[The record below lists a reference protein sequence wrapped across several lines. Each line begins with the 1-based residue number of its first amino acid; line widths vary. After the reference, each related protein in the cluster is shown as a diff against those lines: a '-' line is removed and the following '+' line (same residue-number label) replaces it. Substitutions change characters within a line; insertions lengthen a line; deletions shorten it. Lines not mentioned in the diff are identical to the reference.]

1 MKAINLMGMKYT
13 EDMINVLR
21 RYDKHMK
28 DSSIKI
34 IEEDGGISVL
44 DIYIAR
50 KEYLESLNNEEAD
63 IIDNFIEIGSFLS
76 KRHPVINIIFAISV
90 IALTCLMNIFIVKML
105 FSVLVAGIL
114 TIELRTLAGKRAYKK
129 IMNLIHNN

>member
-34 IEEDGGISVL
+34 IEEGGGINVL

-90 IALTCLMNIFIVKML
+90 IALTCLMDIFIVKML

-129 IMNLIHNN
+129 IMNLIHSN

>member
-34 IEEDGGISVL
+34 IEEDGGINVL

-76 KRHPVINIIFAISV
+76 KRHPVINIILAISI
-90 IALTCLMNIFIVKML
+90 IALTCLMTIFIVKML
-105 FSVLVAGIL
+105 FSVLVAGML

>member
-34 IEEDGGISVL
+34 IEEDGSINVL

-90 IALTCLMNIFIVKML
+90 IALTCLMDIFIVKML

>member
-1 MKAINLMGMKYT
+1 MKAINLMGIKYT

-28 DSSIKI
+28 DSSIKT
-34 IEEDGGISVL
+34 IEKDGGISIL
-44 DIYIAR
+44 DIYVAR

-63 IIDNFIEIGSFLS
+63 IIDSFIEIGSFLS
-76 KRHPVINIIFAISV
+76 KRHPVINIILAISI
-90 IALTCLMNIFIVKML
+90 IALTCLMDVFIIKML

>member
-63 IIDNFIEIGSFLS
+63 IIDSFIEIGSFLS

-90 IALTCLMNIFIVKML
+90 IALTCLMDIFIVKML

>member
-63 IIDNFIEIGSFLS
+63 IIDNFIEVGSFLS

-90 IALTCLMNIFIVKML
+90 IALTCLMDIFIVKML

>member
-76 KRHPVINIIFAISV
+76 KRHPVINIIFAISMV
-90 IALTCLMNIFIVKML
+90 ALTCLMNVFAIKML
-105 FSVLVAGIL
+105 FSILIAGIL

>member
-28 DSSIKI
+28 DSFIKT
-34 IEEDGGISVL
+34 IEEGGGISIL
-44 DIYIAR
+44 DIYMAR

-76 KRHPVINIIFAISV
+76 KRHPVINIIFAISM
-90 IALTCLMNIFIVKML
+90 IALTCLMTVFIVKML
-105 FSVLVAGIL
+105 FSILIAGIL

>member
-34 IEEDGGISVL
+34 IEEGGGISIL

-90 IALTCLMNIFIVKML
+90 IALTCLMDIFIVKML

-114 TIELRTLAGKRAYKK
+114 TIEIRTLAGKRAYKK

>member
-28 DSSIKI
+28 DSSIKT
-34 IEEDGGISVL
+34 IEEGGGISIL

-76 KRHPVINIIFAISV
+76 KRHPVINIILAISM
-90 IALTCLMNIFIVKML
+90 IALTCLMTVFIIKMI
-105 FSVLVAGIL
+105 FSVLIAGML

>member
-44 DIYIAR
+44 DIYMAR

-63 IIDNFIEIGSFLS
+63 IIDSFIEVGSFLS

-90 IALTCLMNIFIVKML
+90 IALTCLMDIFIVKML

>member
-90 IALTCLMNIFIVKML
+90 IALTCLMDIFIVKML

-114 TIELRTLAGKRAYKK
+114 TIELRTLADKRAYKK

>member
-34 IEEDGGISVL
+34 IEEDGGISV
-44 DIYIAR
+44 YI
-50 KEYLESLNNEEAD
+50 
-63 IIDNFIEIGSFLS
+63 
-76 KRHPVINIIFAISV
+76 
-90 IALTCLMNIFIVKML
+90 
-105 FSVLVAGIL
+105 
-114 TIELRTLAGKRAYKK
+114 
-129 IMNLIHNN
+129 

>member
-1 MKAINLMGMKYT
+1 MKAINLMGIKYT

-28 DSSIKI
+28 DSSIKT
-34 IEEDGGISVL
+34 IEEDGGISIL
-44 DIYIAR
+44 DIYVAR

-63 IIDNFIEIGSFLS
+63 IIDSFIEIGSFLS
-76 KRHPVINIIFAISV
+76 KRHPVIDIILAIGM
-90 IALTCLMNIFIVKML
+90 IALTCLMDVFAIKML

>member
-63 IIDNFIEIGSFLS
+63 IIDSFIEIGSFLS
-76 KRHPVINIIFAISV
+76 KRHPVIDIILAIGM
-90 IALTCLMNIFIVKML
+90 IALTCLMDVFAIKML

-129 IMNLIHNN
+129 IMKLIHNN

>member
-34 IEEDGGISVL
+34 IEEDGGISIL
-44 DIYIAR
+44 DIYLAR

-76 KRHPVINIIFAISV
+76 KRHPVINIIFAISM
-90 IALTCLMNIFIVKML
+90 IALTCLMTVFIVKML
-105 FSVLVAGIL
+105 FSVLIAGIL

>member
-28 DSSIKI
+28 DSFIKI

-90 IALTCLMNIFIVKML
+90 IALTCLMDIFIVKML

>member
-1 MKAINLMGMKYT
+1 
-13 EDMINVLR
+13 
-21 RYDKHMK
+21 MK

-34 IEEDGGISVL
+34 IEEDGGINVL

-76 KRHPVINIIFAISV
+76 KRHPIINIILAISM
-90 IALTCLMNIFIVKML
+90 IALTCLMTVFIVKML
-105 FSVLVAGIL
+105 FSVLIAGIL

>member
-28 DSSIKI
+28 DSSIKT
-34 IEEDGGISVL
+34 IEEDGSISIL

-76 KRHPVINIIFAISV
+76 KRHPVINIILAISM
-90 IALTCLMNIFIVKML
+90 IALTCLMTIFIVKML
-105 FSVLVAGIL
+105 FSVLIAGIL

>member
-34 IEEDGGISVL
+34 IEEGGGISIL

-90 IALTCLMNIFIVKML
+90 IALTCLMTVFIVKML

>member
-28 DSSIKI
+28 DSSIKT
-34 IEEDGGISVL
+34 IEEGGGISIL

-90 IALTCLMNIFIVKML
+90 IALTCLMDIFIVKML

>member
-28 DSSIKI
+28 DSSIKT
-34 IEEDGGISVL
+34 IEEDGNISIL
-44 DIYIAR
+44 DIYMAR

-76 KRHPVINIIFAISV
+76 RCHPVINIIFAISI
-90 IALTCLMNIFIVKML
+90 IALTCLMDVFAIKML
-105 FSVLVAGIL
+105 FSVLVAGML

-129 IMNLIHNN
+129 IMKLIHNN

>member
-28 DSSIKI
+28 DSSIKT
-34 IEEDGGISVL
+34 IEEGGGISIL

-76 KRHPVINIIFAISV
+76 KRHPVVNIILAISM
-90 IALTCLMNIFIVKML
+90 IALTCLMTIFIVKML
-105 FSVLVAGIL
+105 FSVLIAGIL

>member
-34 IEEDGGISVL
+34 IEEGGGISVL

-90 IALTCLMNIFIVKML
+90 IALTCLMDIFIVKML

>member
-28 DSSIKI
+28 DSSIKT
-34 IEEDGGISVL
+34 IEKDGGISIL
-44 DIYIAR
+44 DIYVAR

-63 IIDNFIEIGSFLS
+63 IIDSFIEIGSFLS
-76 KRHPVINIIFAISV
+76 KRHPVINIILAISI
-90 IALTCLMNIFIVKML
+90 IALTCLMDVFAIKML

>member
-90 IALTCLMNIFIVKML
+90 IALTCLMDIFIVKML
-105 FSVLVAGIL
+105 FSMLIAGIL

>member
-28 DSSIKI
+28 DSSIKT
-34 IEEDGGISVL
+34 IEEGGGISIL
-44 DIYIAR
+44 DIYMAR

-76 KRHPVINIIFAISV
+76 KRHPVINIILAISM
-90 IALTCLMNIFIVKML
+90 IALTCLMTVFIVKML
-105 FSVLVAGIL
+105 FSVLIAGIL

>member
-34 IEEDGGISVL
+34 IEKDGGISIL
-44 DIYIAR
+44 DIYMAR

-76 KRHPVINIIFAISV
+76 RRHPVINIILAISI
-90 IALTCLMNIFIVKML
+90 IALTCLMDVFIVKML

-114 TIELRTLAGKRAYKK
+114 TIELKTLAGKRAYKK
-129 IMNLIHNN
+129 IMKLIHNN

>member
-34 IEEDGGISVL
+34 IEEDGGINVL

-63 IIDNFIEIGSFLS
+63 IIDNFIEVGSFLS

-90 IALTCLMNIFIVKML
+90 IALTCLMDIFIVKI
-105 FSVLVAGIL
+105 LVAGIL

>member
-28 DSSIKI
+28 DSSIKT
-34 IEEDGGISVL
+34 IEEDGGISIL
-44 DIYIAR
+44 DIYLAR
-50 KEYLESLNNEEAD
+50 KEYLASLNNEEAD
-63 IIDNFIEIGSFLS
+63 IIDSFIEIGTFLS
-76 KRHPVINIIFAISV
+76 KRHPVINIILAIGM
-90 IALTCLMNIFIVKML
+90 IALTCLMDIFAIKML
-105 FSVLVAGIL
+105 SSVLIAIIL
-114 TIELRTLAGKRAYKK
+114 TMETRTLADKRAYKK

>member
-90 IALTCLMNIFIVKML
+90 IALTCLMDIFAIKML
-105 FSVLVAGIL
+105 FSILIAGIL

-129 IMNLIHNN
+129 IMNLILNN

>member
-76 KRHPVINIIFAISV
+76 KRHPVINIILAISM
-90 IALTCLMNIFIVKML
+90 IALTCLMTVFIIKMI
-105 FSVLVAGIL
+105 FSVLIAGML

>member
-50 KEYLESLNNEEAD
+50 KVYLESLNNEEAD

-90 IALTCLMNIFIVKML
+90 IALTCLMDIFIVKML

>member
-90 IALTCLMNIFIVKML
+90 IALTCLMDIFIVKML

-114 TIELRTLAGKRAYKK
+114 TIELRILAGKRAYKK

>member
-28 DSSIKI
+28 NSSIKT
-34 IEEDGGISVL
+34 IEEDGGISIL
-44 DIYIAR
+44 DIYMAR

-76 KRHPVINIIFAISV
+76 RRHPVINIILAIGM
-90 IALTCLMNIFIVKML
+90 IALTCLMDIFAIKML

-129 IMNLIHNN
+129 IMKLIHNN

>member
-34 IEEDGGISVL
+34 IEEDGGISIL

-76 KRHPVINIIFAISV
+76 KRHPVINIILAISM
-90 IALTCLMNIFIVKML
+90 IALTCLMTIFIVKML

>member
-28 DSSIKI
+28 DSSIKT
-34 IEEDGGISVL
+34 IEEGGGISIL
-44 DIYIAR
+44 DIYMAR

-76 KRHPVINIIFAISV
+76 KRHPIINIILAISM
-90 IALTCLMNIFIVKML
+90 IALTCLMTVFIVKML
-105 FSVLVAGIL
+105 FSVLIAGIL

>member
-34 IEEDGGISVL
+34 IEEDGGISIL

-76 KRHPVINIIFAISV
+76 KRHPVINIIFAISM
-90 IALTCLMNIFIVKML
+90 IALTCLMTVFIVKML
-105 FSVLVAGIL
+105 FSVLIAGIL

>member
-1 MKAINLMGMKYT
+1 MKAINLMGIKYT

-28 DSSIKI
+28 DSSIKT
-34 IEEDGGISVL
+34 IEEDGGISIL
-44 DIYIAR
+44 DIYVAR

-63 IIDNFIEIGSFLS
+63 IIDSFIEIGSFLS
-76 KRHPVINIIFAISV
+76 RRHPVIDIILAIGM
-90 IALTCLMNIFIVKML
+90 IALTCLMDVFAIKML

>member
-76 KRHPVINIIFAISV
+76 KRHPVINIIFAISM
-90 IALTCLMNIFIVKML
+90 IALTCLMTVFAIKML
-105 FSVLVAGIL
+105 FSILIAGIL